1 MSRPR
6 SYLRVAAIALL
17 AMGLAVAT
25 SSAQE
30 AATDPGAETKA
41 ESEETTADA
50 DNTASKNADKSSDA
64 TDGATPLLSFDSG
77 ELALLRRLAVRR
89 RELEA
94 WEARLIERERLAEA
108 IELALDEQAAELR
121 RLKADIAKRQAKIDA
136 AEKAEEQKDVDR
148 LKNLA
153 KAYQSM
159 KPRDAARLFNEMDL
173 KLLTDIARE
182 IAPRTLAPMMSRMS
196 AERARELTEA
206 LRKG

>member
-1 MSRPR
+1 MPR
-6 SYLRVAAIALL
+6 AGSNLKIFAIALL
-17 AMGLAVAT
+17 GLGLAVGTA
-25 SSAQE
+25 SAQE
-30 AATDPGAETKA
+30 VATDAVKDEQADSEKA
-41 ESEETTADA
+41 APSEDA
-50 DNTASKNADKSSDA
+50 DKAAKADEASKA
-64 TDGATPLLSFDSG
+64 PLLSFESG
-77 ELALLRRLAVRR
+77 ELALLRRLAERR

-94 WEARLIERERLAEA
+94 WEAKLIERERLAEA
-108 IELALDEQAAELR
+108 MEFALTEQAAELK
-121 RLKADIAKRQAKIDA
+121 RLKADIAERQAQIDA
-136 AEKAEEQKDVDR
+136 AEKAEEQKDIDR